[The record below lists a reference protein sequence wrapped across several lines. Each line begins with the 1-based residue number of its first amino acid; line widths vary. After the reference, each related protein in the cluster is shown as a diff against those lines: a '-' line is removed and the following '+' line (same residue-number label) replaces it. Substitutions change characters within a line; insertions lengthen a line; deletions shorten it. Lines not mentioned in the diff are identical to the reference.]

1 MPTLSNPMALFY
13 TLKQSQLCDA
23 LKRKVAKVLK
33 NRPAQVRGE
42 NVYRWRSHKI

>member
-1 MPTLSNPMALFY
+1 MALFY

-42 NVYRWRSHKI
+42 MSTAGEVIKFKPGL